1 MKKTFKK
8 SLSVF
13 LAVVMAITV
22 IPATTY
28 AMEEFENNYEFSAD
42 EVSIKY
48 EIESKRTENSKT
60 YMTED
65 GGYYQVSAAVPIHN
79 NIDGQ
84 WEEIEEID
92 NHIETIADAENAV
105 SEIAAYSVSNPTET
119 GFYESETLTL
129 FSNGIDEN
137 PMRIASSNKTE
148 NGIRSCI
155 YVKPNIITDKQVFI
169 NNATL
174 SVSIGNVI
182 TVDKKDTSNTI
193 NVYKLK
199 NHFTDVSNVPL
210 PIENSIMFDR
220 QRVQKG
226 EECQIDI
233 TSYAH
238 YSSLGLYEN
247 KGLALEPQSSNT
259 SIEVNSIVLGI
270 YYREIGDVD
279 KTIESETV
287 DLDRAGTLYVNDY
300 TCSPLIVR
308 NDLSVY
314 DELAQVNIQTII
326 NPVAIDNN
334 PSDGINT
341 RTNYYSILQY
351 ENGEYYWKNCE
362 GEYIFFIHSSDNN
375 FIGSNS
381 SGDKYI
387 LSSTTNDRTDYDRIE
402 IKSEKD
408 NTKYHFSKIG
418 SNGYVTKIEYVFTVG
433 KDENKKQY
441 VNKVEITYDGENIS
455 YITDG
460 SNRKYR
466 YNYENGLLTSITVYY
481 ISNGSEQPAKVNGKN
496 IAVQYSYDENHRLN
510 KVTYPDGYYVSY
522 SYDEN
527 GRILNVT
534 AYENSSSNSAG
545 IDLTLNYQNGTA
557 KSNVLSKYTLKTNGV
572 VSNEV
577 EINSPMDNIY
587 NRVFSD
593 ILDKSEKIM
602 HYDQDSNLI
611 HYKDYNGQEYYLNYT
626 NGELQHLI
634 YEDASSKNIISNG
647 DFENTSSWKIS
658 EGGAAS
664 FTNNAPIKEN
674 GSTNNRVMAFMAN
687 NKPENIVTQE
697 VNVIPT
703 KSYVLCCS
711 AYCQQSLPFKCSDNS
726 NTNDDYNRYFSVRVY
741 GAVSEK
747 LVGETFFDY
756 NIVNSWQ
763 TSKIVIDIPE
773 TISKVKIEI
782 NSLNMPGKCY
792 FDDLSMYVATKD
804 NAPPFNGNPEI
815 PNYEII
821 RNEYGQ
827 VTDIIKKRSSDN
839 KTLGKHY
846 EYDEN
851 THYKTSVEEA
861 GKTTYYN
868 YDCGSGLLTSKGK
881 NTDPS
886 KNTQYTYSGIG
897 ALTTVQQAITTADGE
912 TVNQTVE
919 YTYDDNDRISSI
931 YHNGCLYEYTYNQNG
946 KIENVIVKE
955 SAEDNSN
962 IDYSISYEYN
972 LDNVGKVI
980 FGNGASIV
988 YEYDGDNITKTIY
1001 DNGKSGDEKETYVY
1015 SYKYNSDGSVKEM
1028 TDEVSNT
1035 VTTYTS
1041 KGSTVKK
1048 NGSTIYSNTGSR
1060 INLFGTSFSYSQS
1073 SSESRDKT
1081 KTTIEDSYIVS
1092 AAQGPTVKAETV
1104 LDTFDRTMSTSV
1116 ENKGTTDKNTHY
1128 KLTSNTEYVEGK
1140 NNRQTNLVSHYSTE
1154 LSKRS
1159 NKFLP
1164 EKYEN
1169 TRISAEWSYK
1179 YDDVGRV
1186 TSIFKK
1192 STNNIVLAPT
1202 NKTSYTY
1209 NEGDLARYYQYDE
1222 GGQISL
1228 EVNFE
1233 NNTAIRYY
1241 FNEGGNI
1248 SKKVNYKYLTSSDYS
1263 YDYSTD
1269 KLSFNPK
1276 SNGTTTNLTYKSN
1289 GMTDYL
1295 TGYDG
1300 KTITY
1305 DKAGNPLDYAGSGMD
1320 YSSISGTMT
1329 WNGDLLTS
1337 FSKGN
1342 DIYKYTY
1349 DGDGKRTSKTYYESK
1364 HDTVPTSKIE
1374 YIWDGDIITGYR
1386 AKFYGDPPEDEAQ
1399 TSTNEQKD
1407 KILYYDKT
1415 VKVIYNNND
1424 IVGVCVV
1431 ANEGEPSDKNTSI
1444 EINDA
1449 IKKLDWDQSANYT
1462 FVKDGQ
1468 GNITEIYDPSEKV
1481 IISMSYDAYG
1491 NMTPN
1496 YMGTFVQDILNQ
1508 YKGQQT
1514 GTWWIDLI
1522 SAFACAIVI
1531 AMYLSGIFVSVEQ
1544 GFKGYIY
1551 DIETGLYYGQKRYY
1565 SPAWGRFI
1573 NASDPMTLTEDMS
1586 SVYNSNLFNYCGND
1600 PVNNITK
1607 TGFNAPDQVISDSFV
1622 PQLVNSTNN
1631 LIKENR
1637 STAKYFGEISTG
1649 LDTLSLGLRTTLDA
1663 DAKSYWD
1670 ETLNKQKDVVDN
1682 GYGFNYIQSAIDKNT
1697 SSVTKYSVSEA
1708 NTPYKVSESID

>member
-28 AMEEFENNYEFSAD
+28 AMEEFENDYEFSAD

-647 DFENTSSWKIS
+647 DFENTGSWKIS

-741 GAVSEK
+741 GAVSGK

-782 NSLNMPGKCY
+782 NSLNMPGECY

-861 GKTTYYN
+861 GKVTYYN

-881 NTDPS
+881 NTDSS

-897 ALTTVQQAITTADGE
+897 ALTTVQQAITTAEGE

-1337 FSKGN
+1337 FSNGN
-1342 DIYKYTY
+1342 GIYKYTY

-1586 SVYNSNLFNYCGND
+1586 SVYNANLFNYCGND

>member
-1 MKKTFKK
+1 MKKTLKK
-8 SLSVF
+8 SISLF
-13 LAVVMAITV
+13 LAMVMAITV
-22 IPATTY
+22 IPSTTY
-28 AMEEFENNYEFSAD
+28 AMEEFENDYEFSAD
-42 EVSIKY
+42 EVSIEY

-60 YMTED
+60 YLTDD

-79 NIDGQ
+79 NVNGQ
-84 WEEIEEID
+84 WKEISEID
-92 NHIETIADAENAV
+92 NNIDTVADAENAV
-105 SEIAAYSVSNPTET
+105 SEIAAYSVSNPTKT

-155 YVKPNIITDKQVFI
+155 YVKPSIITDKQVFI

-182 TVDKKDTSNTI
+182 TVDKKDTSNRI

-210 PIENSIMFDR
+210 AIENSIMLDR

-247 KGLALEPQSSNT
+247 TGLALEPQSSNT

-314 DELAQVNIQTII
+314 DELSQVNVQTII
-326 NPVAIDNN
+326 NPAAIDNN

-362 GEYIFFIHSSDNN
+362 GEYIFFVNSSGNN
-375 FIGSNS
+375 FVGSNS
-381 SGDKYI
+381 SGDKYV
-387 LSSTTNDRTDYDRIE
+387 LASANDRTDYDRIE

-418 SNGYVTKIEYVFTVG
+418 SNGYVTKIEYVFTEG
-433 KDENKKQY
+433 EGE
-441 VNKVEITYDGENIS
+441 NKVEITYDGENIS

-496 IAVQYSYDENHRLN
+496 IAVQYFYDENNRLK

-577 EINSPMDNIY
+577 EINSPMDNTY

-593 ILDKSEKIM
+593 ILNKSEKIM

-626 NGELQHLI
+626 NKELQHLI

-647 DFENTSSWKIS
+647 DFEKADNWALTETSTI
-658 EGGAAS
+658 
-664 FTNNAPIKEN
+664 TNNAPIKEN
-674 GSTNNRVMAFMAN
+674 CSTANKVMAFTSDSILGTGA
-687 NKPENIVTQE
+687 TQT
-697 VNVIPT
+697 VNVTPGE
-703 KSYVLCCS
+703 SYVLCCS
-711 AYCQQSLPFKCSDNS
+711 AYCKQALPFKTGNAIE
-726 NTNDDYNRYFSVRVY
+726 DDNRYFSVRVY
-741 GAVSEK
+741 GAVSGT
-747 LVGETFFDY
+747 LVGETYFDY
-756 NIVNSWQ
+756 NIVNDWQ
-763 TSKIVIDIPE
+763 TSKVVIDIPK

-782 NSLNMPGKCY
+782 NSLNMPGECY
-792 FDDLSMYVATKD
+792 FDDLSMYIKTKENVSD
-804 NAPPFNGNPEI
+804 PPKDPV
-815 PNYEII
+815 PNYEIV
-821 RNEYGQ
+821 RNDYGQ
-827 VTDIIKKRSSDN
+827 ITDIIKKRSSDN
-839 KTLGKHY
+839 KTFGKHY

-868 YDCGSGLLTSKGK
+868 YDCSSGLLTSKGK
-881 NTDPS
+881 NTDSS
-886 KNTQYTYSGIG
+886 KNTQYTYSGTG
-897 ALTTVQQAITTADGE
+897 ALTTVQQAITTAEGE

-919 YTYDDNDRISSI
+919 YTYDDNDRISSV
-931 YHNGCLYEYTYNQNG
+931 YHNGCLYEYTYNPNG

-955 SAEDNSN
+955 SNEDNSN

-1081 KTTIEDSYIVS
+1081 TTTIKDSYTGS
-1092 AAQGPTVKAETV
+1092 LSGPIVKAETV
-1104 LDTFDRTMSTSV
+1104 LDTFGRTMNTSIL
-1116 ENKGTTDKNTHY
+1116 NKGDYDKNTHY
-1128 KLTSNTEYVEGK
+1128 QLTSFTEYVEGHDK
-1140 NNRQTNLVSHYSTE
+1140 RQTTLVSHYKTK
-1154 LSKRS
+1154 LTKRNQKS
-1159 NKFLP
+1159 LT
-1164 EKYEN
+1164 EKYDD
-1169 TRISAEWSYK
+1169 TRISAEWYYR
-1179 YDDVGRV
+1179 YDNVGRV
-1186 TSIFKK
+1186 TSVFKDSK
-1192 STNNIVLAPT
+1192 NNIALAPV
-1202 NKTSYTY
+1202 NKTSYTF

-1248 SKKVNYKYLTSSDYS
+1248 SKKVNYTNLTADDYS
-1263 YDYSTD
+1263 YNYTSDTLTFEPRQSG
-1269 KLSFNPK
+1269 L
-1276 SNGTTTNLTYKSN
+1276 TTSLEYKSN

-1295 TGYDG
+1295 TSYNG

-1337 FSKGN
+1337 FKDGN
-1342 DIYKYTY
+1342 SIYKYTY
-1349 DGDGKRTSKTYYESK
+1349 DGDGKRTSKTYYQDIQ
-1364 HDTVPTSKIE
+1364 DTVPTSIIE

-1424 IVGVCVV
+1424 IVGVCVI
-1431 ANEGEPSDKNTSI
+1431 ANEGSPSAENTSANINETI
-1444 EINDA
+1444 ET
-1449 IKKLDWDQSANYT
+1449 LDWNQSANYT

-1496 YMGTFVQDILNQ
+1496 YMGTFVQDIKNKYQ
-1508 YKGQQT
+1508 AT
-1514 GTWWIDLI
+1514 GTWWVDLLQ
-1522 SAFACAIVI
+1522 AIALALVV
-1531 AMYLSGIFVSVEQ
+1531 ALYLSGIFVSVEQ

-1551 DIETGLYYGQKRYY
+1551 DIETGLYYGKKRYY

-1573 NASDPMTLTEDMS
+1573 NASDPMTITEDMS
-1586 SVYNSNLFNYCGND
+1586 SVYNANLFNYCGND

-1622 PQLVNSTNN
+1622 QQLVRTPND
-1631 LIKENR
+1631 LINENR
-1637 STAKYFGEISTG
+1637 SAAKYFGEISTG

-1663 DAKSYWD
+1663 DAKSYWE
-1670 ETLNKQKDVVDN
+1670 ETLHKQKDVVDN
-1682 GYGFNYIQSAIDKNT
+1682 GYGFNYIQSAINKST
-1697 SSVTKYSVSEA
+1697 SSVTKYSVDET
-1708 NTPYKVSESID
+1708 NTPYKIGRSID

>member
-1 MKKTFKK
+1 
-8 SLSVF
+8 
-13 LAVVMAITV
+13 
-22 IPATTY
+22 
-28 AMEEFENNYEFSAD
+28 
-42 EVSIKY
+42 
-48 EIESKRTENSKT
+48 
-60 YMTED
+60 
-65 GGYYQVSAAVPIHN
+65 
-79 NIDGQ
+79 
-84 WEEIEEID
+84 
-92 NHIETIADAENAV
+92 
-105 SEIAAYSVSNPTET
+105 
-119 GFYESETLTL
+119 
-129 FSNGIDEN
+129 
-137 PMRIASSNKTE
+137 MRIASSNKTE

-155 YVKPNIITDKQVFI
+155 YVKPSIITDKQVFI

-182 TVDKKDTSNTI
+182 TVDKKDTSNRI

-210 PIENSIMFDR
+210 AIENSIMLDR

-247 KGLALEPQSSNT
+247 TGLALEPQSSNT

-314 DELAQVNIQTII
+314 DELSQVNVQTII
-326 NPVAIDNN
+326 NPAAIDNN

-362 GEYIFFIHSSDNN
+362 GEYIFFVNSSGNN
-375 FIGSNS
+375 FVGSNS
-381 SGDKYI
+381 SGDKYV
-387 LSSTTNDRTDYDRIE
+387 LASANDRTDYDRIE

-418 SNGYVTKIEYVFTVG
+418 SNGYVTKIEYVFTEG
-433 KDENKKQY
+433 EGE
-441 VNKVEITYDGENIS
+441 NKVEITYDGENIS

-496 IAVQYSYDENHRLN
+496 IAVQYFYDENNRLK

-577 EINSPMDNIY
+577 EINSPMDNTY

-593 ILDKSEKIM
+593 ILNKSEKIM

-626 NGELQHLI
+626 NKELQHLI

-647 DFENTSSWKIS
+647 DFEKADNWALTETSTI
-658 EGGAAS
+658 
-664 FTNNAPIKEN
+664 TNNAPIKEN
-674 GSTNNRVMAFMAN
+674 CSTANKVMAFTSDSILGTGA
-687 NKPENIVTQE
+687 TQT
-697 VNVIPT
+697 VNVTPGE
-703 KSYVLCCS
+703 SYVLCCS
-711 AYCQQSLPFKCSDNS
+711 AYCKQALPFKTGNAIE
-726 NTNDDYNRYFSVRVY
+726 DDNRYFSVRVY
-741 GAVSEK
+741 GAVSGT
-747 LVGETFFDY
+747 LVGETYFDY
-756 NIVNSWQ
+756 NIVNDWQ
-763 TSKIVIDIPE
+763 TSKVVIDIPK

-782 NSLNMPGKCY
+782 NSLNMPGECY
-792 FDDLSMYVATKD
+792 FDDLSMYIKTKENVSD
-804 NAPPFNGNPEI
+804 PPKDPV
-815 PNYEII
+815 PNYEIV
-821 RNEYGQ
+821 RNDYGQ
-827 VTDIIKKRSSDN
+827 ITDIIKKRSSDN
-839 KTLGKHY
+839 KTFGKHY

-868 YDCGSGLLTSKGK
+868 YDCSSGLLTSKGK
-881 NTDPS
+881 NTDSS
-886 KNTQYTYSGIG
+886 KNTQYTYSGTG
-897 ALTTVQQAITTADGE
+897 ALTTVQQAITTAEGE

-919 YTYDDNDRISSI
+919 YTYDDNDRISSV
-931 YHNGCLYEYTYNQNG
+931 YHNGCLYEYTYNPNG

-955 SAEDNSN
+955 SNEDNSN

-1081 KTTIEDSYIVS
+1081 TTTIKDSYTGS
-1092 AAQGPTVKAETV
+1092 LSGPIVKAETV
-1104 LDTFDRTMSTSV
+1104 LDTFGRTMNTSIL
-1116 ENKGTTDKNTHY
+1116 NKGDYDKNTHY
-1128 KLTSNTEYVEGK
+1128 QLTSFTEYVEGHDK
-1140 NNRQTNLVSHYSTE
+1140 RQTTLVSHYKTK
-1154 LSKRS
+1154 LTKRNQKS
-1159 NKFLP
+1159 LT
-1164 EKYEN
+1164 EKYDD
-1169 TRISAEWSYK
+1169 TRISAEWYYR
-1179 YDDVGRV
+1179 YDNVGRV
-1186 TSIFKK
+1186 TSVFKDSK
-1192 STNNIVLAPT
+1192 NNIALAPA
-1202 NKTSYTY
+1202 NKTSYIY

-1295 TGYDG
+1295 TSYNG

-1337 FSKGN
+1337 FKDGN
-1342 DIYKYTY
+1342 SIYKYTY
-1349 DGDGKRTSKTYYESK
+1349 DGDGKRTSKTYYQDIQ
-1364 HDTVPTSKIE
+1364 DTVPTSRIE

-1386 AKFYGDPPEDEAQ
+1386 AQFYGEPTENDSQSPSNTGE
-1399 TSTNEQKD
+1399 KV
-1407 KILYYDKT
+1407 LYYDKT
-1415 VKVIYNNND
+1415 VKVIYSNND

-1496 YMGTFVQDILNQ
+1496 YIGTFVQDILNE

-1522 SAFACAIVI
+1522 AAFACTLVI

-1586 SVYNSNLFNYCGND
+1586 SVYNANLFNYCGND

-1663 DAKSYWD
+1663 DAKSYWE
-1670 ETLNKQKDVVDN
+1670 ETLHKQKDVVDN
-1682 GYGFNYIQSAIDKNT
+1682 GYGFNYIQSAINKST
-1697 SSVTKYSVSEA
+1697 SSVTKYSVDET
-1708 NTPYKVSESID
+1708 NTPYKIGRSID

>member
-1 MKKTFKK
+1 MKKKLKK
-8 SLSVF
+8 SLSLL
-13 LAVVMAITV
+13 LAMVMAITV
-22 IPATTY
+22 IPSTTY
-28 AMEEFENNYEFSAD
+28 AMEEFKNDYEFSAD
-42 EVSIKY
+42 EVSVEY

-60 YMTED
+60 YLTED

-79 NIDGQ
+79 KVNGK
-84 WEEIEEID
+84 WEEISEI
-92 NHIETIADAENAV
+92 NEKIETVEDAENAV

-375 FIGSNS
+375 FVGSNS

-418 SNGYVTKIEYVFTVG
+418 PNGYVTKIEYVFTVG

-593 ILDKSEKIM
+593 ILNKSEKIM

-611 HYKDYNGQEYYLNYT
+611 HYQNYDGQEYYLNYT

-647 DFENTSSWKIS
+647 DFENTGSWKIS

-741 GAVSEK
+741 GAVSGK

-782 NSLNMPGKCY
+782 NSLNMPGECY

-897 ALTTVQQAITTADGE
+897 ALTTVQQAITTAEGE

>member
-28 AMEEFENNYEFSAD
+28 AMEEFENDYEFSAD

-210 PIENSIMFDR
+210 PIENSIMFDC

-741 GAVSEK
+741 GAVSGK

-792 FDDLSMYVATKD
+792 FDDLSMYLATLD
-804 NAPPFNGNPEI
+804 NTVPIPRKPI
-815 PNYEII
+815 PNYEIV
-821 RNEYGQ
+821 RNDYGQ
-827 VTDIIKKRSSDN
+827 ITDIIKKRSSDN

-861 GKTTYYN
+861 GKVTYYN

-881 NTDPS
+881 NTDSS

-897 ALTTVQQAITTADGE
+897 ALTTVQQAITTAEGE

-919 YTYDDNDRISSI
+919 YTYDDNDRISSV
-931 YHNGCLYEYTYNQNG
+931 YHNGCRYEYTYNENG
-946 KIENVIVKE
+946 KVSNVRVRESEDENAKT
-955 SAEDNSN
+955 
-962 IDYSISYEYN
+962 DYSISYEYN
-972 LDNVGKVI
+972 LDNVGKVT

-1015 SYKYNSDGSVKEM
+1015 SYKYNSDGSVSEM

-1092 AAQGPTVKAETV
+1092 ASQGPTVKAETV
-1104 LDTFDRTMSTSV
+1104 LDTFGRTMSTSV

-1192 STNNIVLAPT
+1192 SKNNIALAPA
-1202 NKTSYTY
+1202 NKTSYIY

-1295 TGYDG
+1295 TSYNG

-1337 FSKGN
+1337 FKDGN
-1342 DIYKYTY
+1342 SIYKYTY
-1349 DGDGKRTSKTYYESK
+1349 DGDGKRTSKTYYQDIQ
-1364 HDTVPTSKIE
+1364 DTVPTSRIE

-1386 AKFYGDPPEDEAQ
+1386 AQFYGEPTENDSQSPSNTGE
-1399 TSTNEQKD
+1399 KV
-1407 KILYYDKT
+1407 LYYDKT
-1415 VKVIYNNND
+1415 VKVIYSNND

-1496 YMGTFVQDILNQ
+1496 YIGTFVQDILNE

-1522 SAFACAIVI
+1522 AAFACTLVI

-1586 SVYNSNLFNYCGND
+1586 SVYNANLFNYCGND

-1682 GYGFNYIQSAIDKNT
+1682 GYGLNYIQSAIDKNT

>member
-8 SLSVF
+8 SISLF
-13 LAVVMAITV
+13 LAMVMAITV
-22 IPATTY
+22 IPSTTY

-42 EVSIKY
+42 EVSIEY

-60 YMTED
+60 YLTDD
-65 GGYYQVSAAVPIHN
+65 GGYYQVSTAVPIHN
-79 NIDGQ
+79 EVNGKL
-84 WEEIEEID
+84 EEISEI
-92 NHIETIADAENAV
+92 NTKIETVEDAENAV
-105 SEIAAYSVSNPTET
+105 SEIAAYSVSNPAET
-119 GFYESETLTL
+119 GFYESETLTMYTNGVDTNPMKIAG
-129 FSNGIDEN
+129 SNKTVNGID
-137 PMRIASSNKTE
+137 
-148 NGIRSCI
+148 SCI
-155 YVKPNIITDKQVFI
+155 YVKPSIITDKQVFI

-174 SVSIGNVI
+174 NISTGTVETNGNA
-182 TVDKKDTSNTI
+182 DTSNTI
-193 NVYKLK
+193 NVYRLRNKL
-199 NHFTDVSNVPL
+199 NQVQNVPL
-210 PIENSIMFDR
+210 STVDNVIIDR
-220 QRVQKG
+220 QMAASDTTD
-226 EECQIDI
+226 ECKLDI

-247 KGLALEPQSSNT
+247 TGLALEPLSEDT
-259 SIEVNSIVLGI
+259 YIEINSIVLGI

-314 DELAQVNIQTII
+314 DELAQVNVQTII
-326 NPVAIDNN
+326 NPAAIDNN

-362 GEYIFFIHSSDNN
+362 GEYIFFIHSSGNN
-375 FIGSNS
+375 FVGSNS

-387 LSSTTNDRTDYDRIE
+387 LSSDSRERIDYSKITIE
-402 IKSEKD
+402 SEKD
-408 NTKYHFSKIG
+408 NTKYHFSTID
-418 SNGYVTKIEYVFTVG
+418 SNGYVTKIEYVFTEG
-433 KDENKKQY
+433 EGE
-441 VNKVEITYDGENIS
+441 NKVEITYDGENIS

-466 YNYENGLLTSITVYY
+466 YNYENDLLTSISVYY
-481 ISNGSEQPAKVNGKN
+481 IANGTEQPAKVNGKN

-577 EINSPMDNIY
+577 EINSPMDNTY

-593 ILDKSEKIM
+593 ILNKSEKIM
-602 HYDQDSNLI
+602 HYDQNSNLI

-634 YEDASSKNIISNG
+634 YEDASSRNIISNG
-647 DFENTSSWKIS
+647 DFENGNSWTLSK
-658 EGGAAS
+658 GGAAS
-664 FTNNAPIKEN
+664 YTNNAPIKEN
-674 GSTNNRVMAFMAN
+674 SNSNNSAISFMAN
-687 NKPENIVTQE
+687 NKSGNATQE
-697 VNVIPT
+697 ISVTPT

-711 AYCQQSLPFKCSDNS
+711 AYCKQTLPFKN
-726 NTNDDYNRYFSVRVY
+726 NGNNNDKKNNRYFSVRVY
-741 GAVSEK
+741 GAASGK
-747 LVGETFFDY
+747 LVGETYFDY

-763 TSKIVIDIPE
+763 TSKVVIDIPE

-782 NSLNMPGKCY
+782 NSLNMPGECY

-839 KTLGKHY
+839 KTFGKHY

-861 GKTTYYN
+861 GKVTYYN

-881 NTDPS
+881 NTDSS

-897 ALTTVQQAITTADGE
+897 ALTTVQQAITTAEGE

-919 YTYDDNDRISSI
+919 YTYDDNDRISSV
-931 YHNGCLYEYTYNQNG
+931 YHNGCRYEYTYNENG
-946 KIENVIVKE
+946 KVSNVRVRESEDENAKT
-955 SAEDNSN
+955 
-962 IDYSISYEYN
+962 DYSISYEYN
-972 LDNVGKVI
+972 LDNVGKVT

-1015 SYKYNSDGSVKEM
+1015 SYKYNSDGSVSEM

-1081 KTTIEDSYIVS
+1081 TTTIKDSYTGS
-1092 AAQGPTVKAETV
+1092 LSGPIVKAETV
-1104 LDTFDRTMSTSV
+1104 LDTFGRTMNTSIV
-1116 ENKGTTDKNTHY
+1116 NKGDYDKNTHY
-1128 KLTSNTEYVEGK
+1128 QLTSFTEYVEGHDK
-1140 NNRQTNLVSHYSTE
+1140 RQTTLVSHYKTK
-1154 LSKRS
+1154 LLKRNQKS
-1159 NKFLP
+1159 LT
-1164 EKYEN
+1164 EKYDD
-1169 TRISAEWSYK
+1169 TRISADWYYR
-1179 YDDVGRV
+1179 YDNVGRV
-1186 TSIFKK
+1186 TSVFKDSK
-1192 STNNIVLAPT
+1192 NNIALAPA

-1209 NEGDLARYYQYDE
+1209 NKGDLARYYQYDE

-1248 SKKVNYKYLTSSDYS
+1248 SKKVNYTNLTADDYS

-1276 SNGTTTNLTYKSN
+1276 SNGTITNLTYKSN

-1364 HDTVPTSKIE
+1364 HDTVPTSRIE

-1386 AKFYGDPPEDEAQ
+1386 AQFYGEPTENDSPSPSNTGE
-1399 TSTNEQKD
+1399 KV
-1407 KILYYDKT
+1407 LYYDKT
-1415 VKVIYNNND
+1415 VKVIYSNND

-1522 SAFACAIVI
+1522 SAFVCALVI

-1682 GYGFNYIQSAIDKNT
+1682 GYGFNYIQSAINKST
-1697 SSVTKYSVSEA
+1697 SSVTKYSVNEQ
-1708 NTPYKVSESID
+1708 NTLYKVSESID

>member
-8 SLSVF
+8 SISVF

-28 AMEEFENNYEFSAD
+28 AMEEFENDYEFSAD

-79 NIDGQ
+79 NVNGQ
-84 WEEIEEID
+84 WQEISEID
-92 NHIETIADAENAV
+92 NNIDTISDAENAV

-129 FSNGIDEN
+129 FSNGIDKN

-155 YVKPNIITDKQVFI
+155 YVKPSIITDKQVFI

-174 SVSIGNVI
+174 TVFTGNV
-182 TVDKKDTSNTI
+182 DTKNNKNFI
-193 NVYKLK
+193 EVRKLK
-199 NHFTDVSNVPL
+199 NELTQ
-210 PIENSIMFDR
+210 IENAPLLTENNVIIDKHIATSNN
-220 QRVQKG
+220 
-226 EECQIDI
+226 EECQLDI

-238 YSSLGLYEN
+238 YSSLGLYKN
-247 KGLALEPQSSNT
+247 TGIALEPKYGDT
-259 SIEVNSIVLGI
+259 SIEVKSIVLGI

-326 NPVAIDNN
+326 NPAAIDNN

-341 RTNYYSILQY
+341 RTNYYSILQF

-362 GEYIFFIHSSDNN
+362 GEYIFFIHSSGNN
-375 FIGSNS
+375 FVGSNS

-387 LSSTTNDRTDYDRIE
+387 LSSDSSERTDYGRIK
-402 IKSEKD
+402 IQSEKD
-408 NTKYHFSKIG
+408 NTTYHFSKIG
-418 SNGYVTKIEYVFTVG
+418 SNGYVTKIEYIFTEG

-496 IAVQYSYDENHRLN
+496 IAVLYSYDENHRLN

-522 SYDEN
+522 SYNEN

-545 IDLTLNYQNGTA
+545 IDLTLNYQNGIA

-577 EINSPMDNIY
+577 EINSPMDNTY

-593 ILDKSEKIM
+593 ILNKSEKIM

-626 NGELQHLI
+626 NKKLQHLI

-647 DFENTSSWKIS
+647 DFEKADNWALTETSTI
-658 EGGAAS
+658 
-664 FTNNAPIKEN
+664 TDNAPIKEN
-674 GSTNNRVMAFMAN
+674 GSTANKVMAFTSDSILGRGA
-687 NKPENIVTQE
+687 TQT
-697 VNVIPT
+697 VNVTPGE
-703 KSYVLCCS
+703 SYVLACS
-711 AYCQQSLPFKCSDNS
+711 AYCKQALPFKNDGDNS
-726 NTNDDYNRYFSVRVY
+726 NENNRYYSVRVY
-741 GAVSEK
+741 GAASDK
-747 LVGETFFDY
+747 PVGETYFDY
-756 NIVNSWQ
+756 NIVNNWQ
-763 TSKIVIDIPE
+763 TSKVVIDIPK

-782 NSLNMPGKCY
+782 NSLNMPGECY
-792 FDDLSMYVATKD
+792 FDDLSMYLTTPD
-804 NAPPFNGNPEI
+804 NTDPVPEKPI
-815 PNYEII
+815 PKYEII
-821 RNEYGQ
+821 RNDYGQ
-827 VTDIIKKRSSDN
+827 ITDIIKKRSSDN

-881 NTDPS
+881 NTDSS
-886 KNTQYTYSGIG
+886 KNTQYAYSGIG
-897 ALTTVQQAITTADGE
+897 ALTSVQQAITTAEGD
-912 TVNQTVE
+912 TINQTVE
-919 YTYDDNDRISSI
+919 YSYDDNDRISSI
-931 YHNGCLYEYTYNQNG
+931 YHNGCLYEYTYNKNG

-955 SAEDNSN
+955 SAEENAN
-962 IDYSISYEYN
+962 VDYSMSYEYD

-1028 TDEVSNT
+1028 IDEVSNT

-1060 INLFGTSFSYSQS
+1060 INLFGTSFSYLQS

-1092 AAQGPTVKAETV
+1092 AAQGPTVKAKTV

-1192 STNNIVLAPT
+1192 STNNIALAPANT
-1202 NKTSYTY
+1202 NSYPY
-1209 NEGDLARYYQYDE
+1209 AEGKLVRHYQYDE

-1295 TGYDG
+1295 TWYDG
-1300 KTITY
+1300 SQITY

-1337 FSKGN
+1337 FKDGN
-1342 DIYKYTY
+1342 SIYKYTY
-1349 DGDGKRTSKTYYESK
+1349 DGDGKRTSKTYYK
-1364 HDTVPTSKIE
+1364 DIQDTVPTSRIE

-1386 AKFYGDPPEDEAQ
+1386 AQFYGEPTENDSQSPSNTGE
-1399 TSTNEQKD
+1399 KV
-1407 KILYYDKT
+1407 LYYDKT
-1415 VKVIYNNND
+1415 VKVIYSNND

-1444 EINDA
+1444 EINDE
-1449 IKKLDWDQSANYT
+1449 IKELDWDQSANYT

-1496 YMGTFVQDILNQ
+1496 YMGTFVQDIKNKYQ
-1508 YKGQQT
+1508 AT
-1514 GTWWIDLI
+1514 GTWWVDLLQ
-1522 SAFACAIVI
+1522 AIVL
-1531 AMYLSGIFVSVEQ
+1531 ALVVNLYLSGIFVSVEQ

-1682 GYGFNYIQSAIDKNT
+1682 GYGFNYIQSAINKST
-1697 SSVTKYSVSEA
+1697 SSVTKYSVNEQ

>member
-8 SLSVF
+8 SISVF

-28 AMEEFENNYEFSAD
+28 AMEEFENDYEFSAD

-60 YMTED
+60 YMTDD

-79 NIDGQ
+79 EVNGK
-84 WEEIEEID
+84 WEEISEI
-92 NHIETIADAENAV
+92 NTKIETVEDAENAV
-105 SEIAAYSVSNPTET
+105 SEIAAYSVSNPTNT

-129 FSNGIDEN
+129 FSNGIDKN
-137 PMRIASSNKTE
+137 PMRIASSNKTK

-155 YVKPNIITDKQVFI
+155 YVKPSIITDKQVFI

-174 SVSIGNVI
+174 TVFTGNV
-182 TVDKKDTSNTI
+182 DTKNNKNFI
-193 NVYKLK
+193 EVRKLK
-199 NHFTDVSNVPL
+199 NELTQ
-210 PIENSIMFDR
+210 IENAPLLTENNVIIDR
-220 QRVQKG
+220 HIATSNN
-226 EECQIDI
+226 EECQLDI

-238 YSSLGLYEN
+238 YSSLGLYKN
-247 KGLALEPQSSNT
+247 TGIALEPKYGDT
-259 SIEVNSIVLGI
+259 SIEVKSIVLGI

-326 NPVAIDNN
+326 NPAAIDNN

-496 IAVQYSYDENHRLN
+496 IAVLYSYDENHRLN

-522 SYDEN
+522 SYNEN

-545 IDLTLNYQNGTA
+545 IDLTLNYQNGIA

-577 EINSPMDNIY
+577 EINSPMDNTY

-593 ILDKSEKIM
+593 ILNKSEKIM

-626 NGELQHLI
+626 NKKLQHLI

-647 DFENTSSWKIS
+647 DFEKADNWALTETSTI
-658 EGGAAS
+658 
-664 FTNNAPIKEN
+664 TDNAPIKEN
-674 GSTNNRVMAFMAN
+674 GSTANKVMAFTSDSILGRGA
-687 NKPENIVTQE
+687 TQT
-697 VNVIPT
+697 VNVTPGE
-703 KSYVLCCS
+703 SYVLACS
-711 AYCQQSLPFKCSDNS
+711 AYCKQALPFKNDGDNS
-726 NTNDDYNRYFSVRVY
+726 NENNRYYSVRVY
-741 GAVSEK
+741 GAASGK
-747 LVGETFFDY
+747 PVGETYFDY
-756 NIVNSWQ
+756 NIVNNWQ
-763 TSKIVIDIPE
+763 TSKCVINIPE

-782 NSLNMPGKCY
+782 NSQNMPGECY
-792 FDDLSMYVATKD
+792 FDDLSMYIATKD
-804 NAPPFNGNPEI
+804 NTSPIGIDPDI
-815 PNYEII
+815 PKYEII
-821 RNEYGQ
+821 RNDYGQ
-827 VTDIIKKRSSDN
+827 ITDIIKKRSSDN

-897 ALTTVQQAITTADGE
+897 ALTTVQQAITTAEGD
-912 TVNQTVE
+912 TINQTVE
-919 YTYDDNDRISSI
+919 YSYDDNDRISSI
-931 YHNGCLYEYTYNQNG
+931 YHNGCLYEYTYNKNG

-955 SAEDNSN
+955 SVEENANV
-962 IDYSISYEYN
+962 DYSMSYEYD

-988 YEYDGDNITKTIY
+988 YEYSGDNITKTIY

-1015 SYKYNSDGSVKEM
+1015 SYKYNSDGSVAEM

-1035 VTTYTS
+1035 VTTYTK

-1081 KTTIEDSYIVS
+1081 KTTIKDSYIVS

-1159 NKFLP
+1159 NKILP

-1179 YDDVGRV
+1179 YDNVGRV
-1186 TSIFKK
+1186 TSVFKK
-1192 STNNIVLAPT
+1192 STSEIPLAPA
-1202 NKTSYTY
+1202 NKNSYTY
-1209 NEGDLARYYQYDE
+1209 NIGDLARYYQYDE

-1233 NNTAIRYY
+1233 DGTAIRYY
-1241 FNEGGNI
+1241 YNEGGNI
-1248 SKKVNYKYLTSSDYS
+1248 SKKIAYENLTSSDYS

-1295 TGYDG
+1295 TSYNG

-1305 DKAGNPLDYAGSGMD
+1305 DKAGNPLDYAGNGMD

-1337 FSKGN
+1337 FKDGN
-1342 DIYKYTY
+1342 RIYKYTY
-1349 DGDGKRTSKTYYESK
+1349 DGDGKRTSKTYYQDIQ
-1364 HDTVPTSKIE
+1364 DTVPTSRIE

-1386 AKFYGDPPEDEAQ
+1386 AQFYGEPTENDSQSPSNTGE
-1399 TSTNEQKD
+1399 KV
-1407 KILYYDKT
+1407 LYYDKT
-1415 VKVIYNNND
+1415 VKVIYSNND

-1496 YMGTFVQDILNQ
+1496 YMGTFVQDILNE

-1522 SAFACAIVI
+1522 AAFACTLVI

-1551 DIETGLYYGQKRYY
+1551 DIETGLYYGKKRYY

-1649 LDTLSLGLRTTLDA
+1649 LDTLSLGLRSTLDA

-1670 ETLNKQKDVVDN
+1670 ETLHKQKDVVDN

-1697 SSVTKYSVSEA
+1697 SSVTKYSVNEQ

>member
-1 MKKTFKK
+1 MKKTLKK
-8 SLSVF
+8 SISLF
-13 LAVVMAITV
+13 LAMVMAITV
-22 IPATTY
+22 IPSTTY
-28 AMEEFENNYEFSAD
+28 AMEEFENDYEFSAD
-42 EVSIKY
+42 EVSIEY

-60 YMTED
+60 YLTDD

-79 NIDGQ
+79 NVNGQ
-84 WEEIEEID
+84 WKEISEID
-92 NHIETIADAENAV
+92 NNIDTVADAENAV
-105 SEIAAYSVSNPTET
+105 SEIAAYSVSNPTKT

-155 YVKPNIITDKQVFI
+155 YVKPSIITDKQVFI

-182 TVDKKDTSNTI
+182 TVDKKDTSNRI

-210 PIENSIMFDR
+210 AIENSIMLDR

-247 KGLALEPQSSNT
+247 TGLALEPQSSNT

-314 DELAQVNIQTII
+314 DELSQVNVQTII
-326 NPVAIDNN
+326 NPAAIDNN

-362 GEYIFFIHSSDNN
+362 GEYIFFVNSSGNN
-375 FIGSNS
+375 FVGSNS
-381 SGDKYI
+381 SGDKYV
-387 LSSTTNDRTDYDRIE
+387 LASANDRTDYDRIE

-418 SNGYVTKIEYVFTVG
+418 SNGYVTKIEYVFTEG
-433 KDENKKQY
+433 EGE
-441 VNKVEITYDGENIS
+441 NKVEITYDGENIS
-455 YITDG
+455 YIIDG

-496 IAVQYSYDENHRLN
+496 IAVQYFYDENNRLK

-577 EINSPMDNIY
+577 EINSPMDNTY

-593 ILDKSEKIM
+593 ILNKSEKIM

-626 NGELQHLI
+626 NKELQHLI

-647 DFENTSSWKIS
+647 DFEKADNWALTETSTI
-658 EGGAAS
+658 
-664 FTNNAPIKEN
+664 TNNAPIKEN
-674 GSTNNRVMAFMAN
+674 CSTANKVMAFTSDSILGTGA
-687 NKPENIVTQE
+687 TQT
-697 VNVIPT
+697 VNVTPGE
-703 KSYVLCCS
+703 SYVLCCS
-711 AYCQQSLPFKCSDNS
+711 AYCKQALPFKTGNAIE
-726 NTNDDYNRYFSVRVY
+726 DDNRYFSVRVY
-741 GAVSEK
+741 GAVSGT
-747 LVGETFFDY
+747 LVGETYFDY
-756 NIVNSWQ
+756 NIVNDWQ
-763 TSKIVIDIPE
+763 TSKVVIDIPK

-782 NSLNMPGKCY
+782 NSLNMPGECY
-792 FDDLSMYVATKD
+792 FDDLSMYIKTKENVSD
-804 NAPPFNGNPEI
+804 PPKDPV
-815 PNYEII
+815 PNYEIV
-821 RNEYGQ
+821 RNDYGQ
-827 VTDIIKKRSSDN
+827 ITDIIKKRSSDN
-839 KTLGKHY
+839 KTFGKHY

-868 YDCGSGLLTSKGK
+868 YDCSSGLLTSKGK
-881 NTDPS
+881 NTDSS
-886 KNTQYTYSGIG
+886 KNTQYTYSGTG
-897 ALTTVQQAITTADGE
+897 ALTTVQQAITTAEGE

-919 YTYDDNDRISSI
+919 YTYDDNDRISSV
-931 YHNGCLYEYTYNQNG
+931 YHNGCLYEYTYNPNG

-955 SAEDNSN
+955 SNEDNSN

-1081 KTTIEDSYIVS
+1081 TTTIKDSYTGS
-1092 AAQGPTVKAETV
+1092 LSGPIVKAETV
-1104 LDTFDRTMSTSV
+1104 LDTFGRTMNTSIL
-1116 ENKGTTDKNTHY
+1116 NKGDYDKNTHY
-1128 KLTSNTEYVEGK
+1128 QLTSFTEYVEGHDK
-1140 NNRQTNLVSHYSTE
+1140 RQTTLVSHYKTK
-1154 LSKRS
+1154 LTKRNQKS
-1159 NKFLP
+1159 LT
-1164 EKYEN
+1164 EKYDD
-1169 TRISAEWSYK
+1169 TRISAEWYYR
-1179 YDDVGRV
+1179 YDNVGRV
-1186 TSIFKK
+1186 TSVFKDSK
-1192 STNNIVLAPT
+1192 NNIALAPV
-1202 NKTSYTY
+1202 NKTSYTF

-1248 SKKVNYKYLTSSDYS
+1248 SKKVNYTNLTADDYS
-1263 YDYSTD
+1263 YNYTSDTLTFEPRQSG
-1269 KLSFNPK
+1269 L
-1276 SNGTTTNLTYKSN
+1276 TTSLEYKSN

-1295 TGYDG
+1295 TSYNG

-1337 FSKGN
+1337 FKDGN
-1342 DIYKYTY
+1342 SIYKYTY
-1349 DGDGKRTSKTYYESK
+1349 DGDGKRTSKTYYQDIQ
-1364 HDTVPTSKIE
+1364 DTVPTSIIE

-1424 IVGVCVV
+1424 IVGVCVI
-1431 ANEGEPSDKNTSI
+1431 ANEGSPSAENTSANINETI
-1444 EINDA
+1444 ET
-1449 IKKLDWDQSANYT
+1449 LDWNQSANYT

-1496 YMGTFVQDILNQ
+1496 YMGTFVQDIKNKYQ
-1508 YKGQQT
+1508 AT
-1514 GTWWIDLI
+1514 GTWWVDLLQ
-1522 SAFACAIVI
+1522 AIALALVV
-1531 AMYLSGIFVSVEQ
+1531 ALYLSGIFVSVEQ

-1551 DIETGLYYGQKRYY
+1551 DIETGLYYGKKRYY

-1573 NASDPMTLTEDMS
+1573 NASDPMTITEDMS
-1586 SVYNSNLFNYCGND
+1586 SVYNANLFNYCGND

-1622 PQLVNSTNN
+1622 QQLVRTPND
-1631 LIKENR
+1631 LINENR
-1637 STAKYFGEISTG
+1637 SAAKYFGEISTG

-1663 DAKSYWD
+1663 DAKSYWE
-1670 ETLNKQKDVVDN
+1670 ETLHKQKDVVDN
-1682 GYGFNYIQSAIDKNT
+1682 GYGFNYIQSAINKST
-1697 SSVTKYSVSEA
+1697 SSVTKYSVDET
-1708 NTPYKVSESID
+1708 NTPYKIGRSID

>member
-28 AMEEFENNYEFSAD
+28 AMEEFENDYEFSAD

-182 TVDKKDTSNTI
+182 TVDKKDTSNRI

-199 NHFTDVSNVPL
+199 NHFTDVSNFPL
-210 PIENSIMFDR
+210 AIENSIMLDR

-247 KGLALEPQSSNT
+247 TGLALEPQSSNT

-314 DELAQVNIQTII
+314 DELSQVNVQTII
-326 NPVAIDNN
+326 NPAAIDNN

-362 GEYIFFIHSSDNN
+362 GEYIFFVNSSGNN
-375 FIGSNS
+375 FVGSNS
-381 SGDKYI
+381 SGDKYV
-387 LSSTTNDRTDYDRIE
+387 LASANDRTDYDRIE

-418 SNGYVTKIEYVFTVG
+418 SNGYVTKIEYVFTEG
-433 KDENKKQY
+433 EGE
-441 VNKVEITYDGENIS
+441 NKVEITYDGENIS

-496 IAVQYSYDENHRLN
+496 IAVQYFYDENNRLK

-577 EINSPMDNIY
+577 EINSPMDNTY

-593 ILDKSEKIM
+593 ILNKSEKIM

-626 NGELQHLI
+626 NKELQHLI

-647 DFENTSSWKIS
+647 DFEKADNWALTETSTI
-658 EGGAAS
+658 
-664 FTNNAPIKEN
+664 TNNAPIKEN
-674 GSTNNRVMAFMAN
+674 CSTANKVMAFTSDSILGTGA
-687 NKPENIVTQE
+687 TQT
-697 VNVIPT
+697 VNVTPGE
-703 KSYVLCCS
+703 SYVLCCS
-711 AYCQQSLPFKCSDNS
+711 AYCKQALPFKTGNAIE
-726 NTNDDYNRYFSVRVY
+726 DDNRYFSVRVY
-741 GAVSEK
+741 GAVSGI
-747 LVGETFFDY
+747 LVGETYFDY
-756 NIVNSWQ
+756 NIVDDWQ
-763 TSKIVIDIPE
+763 TSKVVIDIPK

-782 NSLNMPGKCY
+782 NSLNMPGECY
-792 FDDLSMYVATKD
+792 FDDLSMYIKTKENVSD
-804 NAPPFNGNPEI
+804 PPKDPV
-815 PNYEII
+815 PNYEIV
-821 RNEYGQ
+821 RNDYGQ
-827 VTDIIKKRSSDN
+827 ITDIIKKRSSDN
-839 KTLGKHY
+839 KTFGKHY

-861 GKTTYYN
+861 GKVTYYN

-881 NTDPS
+881 NTDSS
-886 KNTQYTYSGIG
+886 KNTQYTYSGTG
-897 ALTTVQQAITTADGE
+897 ALTTVQQAITTAEGE

-919 YTYDDNDRISSI
+919 YTYDDNDRISSV
-931 YHNGCLYEYTYNQNG
+931 YHNGCLYEYTYNPNG

-955 SAEDNSN
+955 SDEDNSN

-1073 SSESRDKT
+1073 SSESRDET
-1081 KTTIEDSYIVS
+1081 TTTIKDSYTGS
-1092 AAQGPTVKAETV
+1092 LSGPIVKAETV
-1104 LDTFDRTMSTSV
+1104 LDTFGRTMNTSIL
-1116 ENKGTTDKNTHY
+1116 NKGDYDKNTHY
-1128 KLTSNTEYVEGK
+1128 QLTSFTEYVEGHDK
-1140 NNRQTNLVSHYSTE
+1140 RQTTLVSHYKTK
-1154 LSKRS
+1154 LTKRNQKS
-1159 NKFLP
+1159 LT
-1164 EKYEN
+1164 EKYDD
-1169 TRISAEWSYK
+1169 TRISAEWYYR
-1179 YDDVGRV
+1179 YDNVGRV
-1186 TSIFKK
+1186 TSVFKDSK
-1192 STNNIVLAPT
+1192 NNIALAPV
-1202 NKTSYTY
+1202 NKTSYTF

-1248 SKKVNYKYLTSSDYS
+1248 SKKVNYTNLTADDYS
-1263 YDYSTD
+1263 YNYTSDTLTFEPRQSG
-1269 KLSFNPK
+1269 L
-1276 SNGTTTNLTYKSN
+1276 TTSLEYKSN

-1295 TGYDG
+1295 TSYNG

-1320 YSSISGTMT
+1320 YSSITGTMT

-1342 DIYKYTY
+1342 GIYKYTY

-1364 HDTVPTSKIE
+1364 HDTVPTSRIE

-1386 AKFYGDPPEDEAQ
+1386 AQFYGEPTENDSPSPSNTGE
-1399 TSTNEQKD
+1399 KV
-1407 KILYYDKT
+1407 LYYDKT
-1415 VKVIYNNND
+1415 VKVIYSNND

-1522 SAFACAIVI
+1522 SAFVCALVI

-1551 DIETGLYYGQKRYY
+1551 DIETGLYYGKKRYY

-1573 NASDPMTLTEDMS
+1573 NASDPMTITEDMS

-1622 PQLVNSTNN
+1622 QQLVRTPND
-1631 LIKENR
+1631 LINENR
-1637 STAKYFGEISTG
+1637 SAAKYFGEISTG

-1663 DAKSYWD
+1663 DAKSYWE
-1670 ETLNKQKDVVDN
+1670 ETLHKQKDVVDN
-1682 GYGFNYIQSAIDKNT
+1682 GYGFNYIQSAINKST
-1697 SSVTKYSVSEA
+1697 SSVTKYSVDET
-1708 NTPYKVSESID
+1708 NTPYKIGRSID

>member
-1 MKKTFKK
+1 MKNKLKRFI
-8 SLSVF
+8 SVF
-13 LAVVMAITV
+13 LAMVMAITV

-28 AMEEFENNYEFSAD
+28 AMEEFENDYEFSAD
-42 EVSIKY
+42 EVSIEY

-65 GGYYQVSAAVPIHN
+65 GGYYQVSSAVPIHN

-92 NHIETIADAENAV
+92 NHIETIADAESAI

-155 YVKPNIITDKQVFI
+155 YVKPSIITDKQVFI

-174 SVSIGNVI
+174 TVSTG
-182 TVDKKDTSNTI
+182 TVDSKSNTNYIEVRRLENELTQPENATLPVYNDVILEKQIATSN
-193 NVYKLK
+193 NNYCKL
-199 NHFTDVSNVPL
+199 
-210 PIENSIMFDR
+210 
-220 QRVQKG
+220 
-226 EECQIDI
+226 DI

-247 KGLALEPQSSNT
+247 TGLALEPQSANT

-287 DLDRAGTLYVNDY
+287 DLDRAGRLYVNDY

-314 DELAQVNIQTII
+314 DELAQVNVQTII
-326 NPVAIDNN
+326 NPAAIDNN

-351 ENGEYYWKNCE
+351 ENEEYYWKNCE
-362 GEYIFFIHSSDNN
+362 GEYIFFTHSNN
-375 FIGSNS
+375 NIFVGSNS

-387 LSSTTNDRTDYDRIE
+387 LSSDSSERTDYSKITIE
-402 IKSEKD
+402 SEKD
-408 NTKYHFSKIG
+408 NTKYHFSTID
-418 SNGYVTKIEYVFTVG
+418 SNGYVTKIEYVFTEG
-433 KDENKKQY
+433 EDENKKQY
-441 VNKVEITYDGENIS
+441 INKVEITYDGENIS

-534 AYENSSSNSAG
+534 AYENSSSNSAA

-572 VSNEV
+572 ISNEV

-593 ILDKSEKIM
+593 ILNKSEKIM

-634 YEDASSKNIISNG
+634 YEDASSSNIISNG
-647 DFENTSSWKIS
+647 DFENTGSWKIS

-664 FTNNAPIKEN
+664 FTKDAPIKEN
-674 GSTNNRVMAFMAN
+674 GSSNNGAVSFMAN
-687 NKPENIVTQE
+687 NKPGNIVTQE
-697 VNVIPT
+697 VSVTPT

-711 AYCQQSLPFKCSDNS
+711 AYCKQTLPFKTGNAIEDN
-726 NTNDDYNRYFSVRVY
+726 NRYFSVRVY
-741 GAVSEK
+741 GAASGK
-747 LVGETFFDY
+747 LVGETYFDY
-756 NIVNSWQ
+756 NIVNDWQ
-763 TSKIVIDIPE
+763 TSKCVIDIPS

-782 NSLNMPGKCY
+782 NSLNMPGECY
-792 FDDLSMYVATKD
+792 FDDLSMYIATPD
-804 NAPPFNGNPEI
+804 NTPPVGIDPDI
-815 PNYEII
+815 PNYEIV

-827 VTDIIKKRSSDN
+827 VTDIIKTRTGD

-851 THYKTSVEEA
+851 AHYKTSVEEA
-861 GKTTYYN
+861 GKVTYYN

-881 NTDPS
+881 NTDSS
-886 KNTQYTYSGIG
+886 KNTQYAYSAIG
-897 ALTTVQQAITTADGE
+897 ALTSVQQAITTAEGE

-919 YTYDDNDRISSI
+919 YVYDDNDRISSI
-931 YHNGCLYEYTYNQNG
+931 YHNGCLYEYTYTPNG

-955 SAEDNSN
+955 SAEENAN
-962 IDYSISYEYN
+962 TDYSISYTYDI
-972 LDNVGKVI
+972 DNVGEVK
-980 FGNGASIV
+980 FGNGASIE
-988 YEYDGDNITKTIY
+988 YEYEGDNITRTIY
-1001 DNGKSGDEKETYVY
+1001 KNGKAGDENETYIY
-1015 SYKYNSDGSVKEM
+1015 SYKYNSDGSVAEM

-1035 VTTYTS
+1035 VTTYTK

-1048 NGSTIYSNTGSR
+1048 NGSTIYSNTGSK

-1073 SSESRDKT
+1073 SSQSKDKT
-1081 KTTIEDSYIVS
+1081 TTTVKDSYTVSLTKGPIVN
-1092 AAQGPTVKAETV
+1092 AETV
-1104 LDTFDRTMSTSV
+1104 LDTFDRTLSTSV

-1128 KLTSNTEYVEGK
+1128 KLTSSTEYVEGE
-1140 NNRQTNLVSHYSTE
+1140 NNRQTNLVSYYKTE

-1159 NKFLP
+1159 NKILP

-1169 TRISAEWSYK
+1169 TRISTEWSYK
-1179 YDDVGRV
+1179 YDDAGRV

-1192 STNNIVLAPT
+1192 STNNIALAST
-1202 NKTSYTY
+1202 NETPYLY
-1209 NEGDLARYYQYDE
+1209 NEGYLVRYYQYDE

-1233 NNTAIRYY
+1233 DRTAIRYY

-1248 SKKVNYKYLTSSDYS
+1248 SKKVNYKNLTADDYS
-1263 YDYSTD
+1263 YNYASDT
-1269 KLSFNPK
+1269 LTFAPRK
-1276 SNGTTTNLTYKSN
+1276 SGVTTNLTYKSN

-1295 TGYDG
+1295 TSYNG

-1305 DKAGNPLDYAGSGMD
+1305 DKAGNPLEYAGNGMN
-1320 YSSISGTMT
+1320 YSSIRGTMT

-1337 FSKGN
+1337 FSDGN
-1342 DIYKYTY
+1342 SIYKYTY
-1349 DGDGKRTSKTYYESK
+1349 DGDGKRTSKTYYADRE
-1364 HDTVPTSKIE
+1364 DTVPTSIIE
-1374 YIWDGDIITGYR
+1374 YIWDGDIITGYS
-1386 AKFYGDPPEDEAQ
+1386 AKFYGEPPEDETQ
-1399 TSTNEQKD
+1399 TSSNSGE
-1407 KILYYDKT
+1407 KILCYDKT
-1415 VKVIYNNND
+1415 VKVIYSNND

-1431 ANEGEPSDKNTSI
+1431 ANEGEPSDQNTSI
-1444 EINDA
+1444 EFNEV
-1449 IKKLDWDQSANYT
+1449 IKALDWDQSANYT

-1491 NMTPN
+1491 NMTPT
-1496 YMGTFVQDILNQ
+1496 YIGTFIQDILKEYN
-1508 YKGQQT
+1508 KGQT
-1514 GTWWIDLI
+1514 GTWWIEI
-1522 SAFACAIVI
+1522 IRAIAYALVV

-1586 SVYNSNLFNYCGND
+1586 SVYNANLFNYCGND
-1600 PVNNITK
+1600 PVNNISK

-1622 PQLVNSTNN
+1622 PQLVTSTNN

-1637 STAKYFGEISTG
+1637 STAKYYGEISTG

-1682 GYGFNYIQSAIDKNT
+1682 GYGFNYIQSVINKNT
-1697 SSVTKYSVSEA
+1697 SSVTKYSVDEQ

>member
-28 AMEEFENNYEFSAD
+28 AMEEFENDYEFSAD

-466 YNYENGLLTSITVYY
+466 YNYKNGLLTSITVYY

>member
-28 AMEEFENNYEFSAD
+28 AMEEFENDYEFSAD

-741 GAVSEK
+741 GAVSGK

-782 NSLNMPGKCY
+782 NSLNMPGECY
-792 FDDLSMYVATKD
+792 FDDLSMYLATLD
-804 NAPPFNGNPEI
+804 NTVPIPRKPI
-815 PNYEII
+815 PNYEIV
-821 RNEYGQ
+821 RNDYGQ
-827 VTDIIKKRSSDN
+827 ITDIIKKRSSDN

-861 GKTTYYN
+861 GKVTYYN

-881 NTDPS
+881 NTDSS

-897 ALTTVQQAITTADGE
+897 ALTTVQQAITTAEGE

-919 YTYDDNDRISSI
+919 YTYDDNDRISSV
-931 YHNGCLYEYTYNQNG
+931 YHNGCRYEYTYNENG
-946 KIENVIVKE
+946 KVSNVRVRESEDENAKT
-955 SAEDNSN
+955 
-962 IDYSISYEYN
+962 DYSISYEYN
-972 LDNVGKVI
+972 LDNVGKVT

-1015 SYKYNSDGSVKEM
+1015 SYKYNSDGSVSEM

-1104 LDTFDRTMSTSV
+1104 LDTFGRTMSTSV

-1192 STNNIVLAPT
+1192 SKNNIALAPA
-1202 NKTSYTY
+1202 NKTSYIY

-1233 NNTAIRYY
+1233 DRTAIRYY

-1248 SKKVNYKYLTSSDYS
+1248 SKKVNYTNLTADDYS

-1337 FSKGN
+1337 FKDGN
-1342 DIYKYTY
+1342 RIYKYTY
-1349 DGDGKRTSKTYYESK
+1349 DGDGKRTSKTYYQDIQ
-1364 HDTVPTSKIE
+1364 DTVPTSRIE

-1386 AKFYGDPPEDEAQ
+1386 AQFYGEPTENDSQSPSNTGE
-1399 TSTNEQKD
+1399 KV
-1407 KILYYDKT
+1407 LYYDKT
-1415 VKVIYNNND
+1415 VKVIYSNND

-1496 YMGTFVQDILNQ
+1496 YMGTFVQDILNE

-1522 SAFACAIVI
+1522 AAFACTLVI

-1586 SVYNSNLFNYCGND
+1586 SVYNANLFNYCGND

-1682 GYGFNYIQSAIDKNT
+1682 GYGLNYIQSAIDKNT

>member
-1 MKKTFKK
+1 MKKKLKK
-8 SLSVF
+8 SLSLF
-13 LAVVMAITV
+13 LAMVMAITV
-22 IPATTY
+22 IPSTTY
-28 AMEEFENNYEFSAD
+28 AMEEFKNDYEFSAD
-42 EVSIKY
+42 EVSVEY

-60 YMTED
+60 YLTED

-79 NIDGQ
+79 KVNGK
-84 WEEIEEID
+84 WEEISEI
-92 NHIETIADAENAV
+92 NEKIETVEDAENAV

-375 FIGSNS
+375 FVGSNS

-418 SNGYVTKIEYVFTVG
+418 PNGYVTKIEYVFTVG

-593 ILDKSEKIM
+593 ILNKSEKIM

-611 HYKDYNGQEYYLNYT
+611 HYQNYDGQEYYLNYT

-647 DFENTSSWKIS
+647 DFENTGSWKIS

-697 VNVIPT
+697 VNVIPS

-741 GAVSEK
+741 GAVSGK

-782 NSLNMPGKCY
+782 NSLNMPGECY
-792 FDDLSMYVATKD
+792 FDDLSMYIATKD
-804 NAPPFNGNPEI
+804 NTPPIGIDPDI

-839 KTLGKHY
+839 KTFGKHY

-861 GKTTYYN
+861 GKVTYYN

-881 NTDPS
+881 NTDSS

-897 ALTTVQQAITTADGE
+897 ALTTVQQAITTAEGE

-919 YTYDDNDRISSI
+919 YTYDDNDRISSV

-988 YEYDGDNITKTIY
+988 YEYDGDNITKAIY

-1092 AAQGPTVKAETV
+1092 AAQGPTVKAKTV

-1192 STNNIVLAPT
+1192 SKNNIALAPA

-1295 TGYDG
+1295 TRYDG
-1300 KTITY
+1300 SQITY

-1337 FSKGN
+1337 FKDGN
-1342 DIYKYTY
+1342 RIYKYTY
-1349 DGDGKRTSKTYYESK
+1349 DGDGKRTSKTYYQDIQ
-1364 HDTVPTSKIE
+1364 DTVPTSRIE

-1386 AKFYGDPPEDEAQ
+1386 AQFYGEPTENDSQSPSNTGE
-1399 TSTNEQKD
+1399 KV
-1407 KILYYDKT
+1407 LYYDKT
-1415 VKVIYNNND
+1415 VKVIYSNND

-1496 YMGTFVQDILNQ
+1496 YMGTFVQDILNE

-1522 SAFACAIVI
+1522 AAFACTLVI

-1551 DIETGLYYGQKRYY
+1551 DIETGLYYGKKRYY

-1622 PQLVNSTNN
+1622 QQLVRTPND
-1631 LIKENR
+1631 LINENR
-1637 STAKYFGEISTG
+1637 SAAKYFGEISTG
-1649 LDTLSLGLRTTLDA
+1649 LDTLSLGLRTTMDA
-1663 DAKSYWD
+1663 DAKSYWE
-1670 ETLNKQKDVVDN
+1670 ETLHKQKDVVDN
-1682 GYGFNYIQSAIDKNT
+1682 GYGFNYIQSAINKST
-1697 SSVTKYSVSEA
+1697 SSVTKYSVNEQ